1 MNRLEILEKYG
12 NDSYYVDKDTFHMG
26 IDYRLSDGIAKR
38 FGKFKIVLD
47 TCTGAGFMA
56 KAIAK
61 YVKKVIAIDIDE
73 AHLNQAKANAEI
85 DGVDGKIE
93 FIKGNILDEINNLND
108 IDAAFLDP
116 DWARPGNDKKIHVHE
131 LSDMEPSGQIL
142 FEEVSK
148 KTKNICL
155 RLPKE
160 FDLSKLNNLPP
171 FECEAFYQSNKL
183 KFYCAYF
190 GDLILKE
197 GNTEFRI

>member
-1 MNRLEILEKYG
+1 
-12 NDSYYVDKDTFHMG
+12 
-26 IDYRLSDGIAKR
+26 
-38 FGKFKIVLD
+38 
-47 TCTGAGFMA
+47 
-56 KAIAK
+56 
-61 YVKKVIAIDIDE
+61 
-73 AHLNQAKANAEI
+73 
-85 DGVDGKIE
+85 
-93 FIKGNILDEINNLND
+93 
-108 IDAAFLDP
+108 
-116 DWARPGNDKKIHVHE
+116 
-131 LSDMEPSGQIL
+131 MEPSGQIL

-171 FECEAFYQSNKL
+171 FECEAFYQDNKL